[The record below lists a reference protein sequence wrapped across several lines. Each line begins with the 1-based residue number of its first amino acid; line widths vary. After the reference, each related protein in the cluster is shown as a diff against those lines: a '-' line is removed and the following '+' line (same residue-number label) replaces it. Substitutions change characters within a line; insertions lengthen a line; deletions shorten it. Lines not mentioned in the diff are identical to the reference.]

1 MTTSPDTCPGRAPSP
16 SPHAAG
22 AREEGAHGRGFERTQ
37 VWVFDLDNTLYP
49 ADCNLFLQVDQRMGE
64 FIARLLGVPFAYARH
79 LQKTYY
85 RQFGTTLSGLMQV
98 HGMDPKP
105 FLDYVHEIDL
115 TPVREHP
122 ELAAAIDKLPG
133 RKLIFTNGSR
143 RHAERV
149 AGKLGVLRCFETIF
163 DICDANYVPKPTE
176 SCYQHFCRAHGVDA
190 TQSAMFEDIPRNLEA
205 PHALGM
211 TTVLV
216 RSNANDDHPVQQMI
230 RAWVEPPAHVHHMTF
245 DLVAFLGGLTGM
257 RPEGSTRDVM
267 DVPSN
272 AELKGMEVNSQ
283 PRREGAHP
291 PPADNKRTGR

>member
-1 MTTSPDTCPGRAPSP
+1 MTTSPATSPGRTAPPSP
-16 SPHAAG
+16 NAAD
-22 AREEGAHGRGFERTQ
+22 AREEGAHGRGFAQTQ

-105 FLDYVHEIDL
+105 FLDYVHDIDL

-163 DICDANYVPKPTE
+163 DIRDANYVPKPAA
-176 SCYQHFCRAHGVDA
+176 SCYQHFCRAHGVEA

-216 RSNANDDHPVQQMI
+216 RSNTNHDHPVQQMI

-245 DLVAFLGGLTGM
+245 NLAAFLEGLAGTT
-257 RPEGSTRDVM
+257 PVANAHVM
-267 DVPSN
+267 DLASAGAAPR
-272 AELKGMEVNSQ
+272 GIEVNS
-283 PRREGAHP
+283 PYCHAGA
-291 PPADNKRTGR
+291 PPAPTDSKGTA

>member
-1 MTTSPDTCPGRAPSP
+1 MSTPSRRAAPT
-16 SPHAAG
+16 SPHASSA
-22 AREEGAHGRGFERTQ
+22 EGTHRRGFERTQ

-105 FLDYVHEIDL
+105 FLDYVHDIDL

-149 AGKLGVLRCFETIF
+149 AGKLGVLHCFETIF
-163 DICDANYVPKPTE
+163 DICDANYVPKPTA
-176 SCYQHFCRAHGVDA
+176 SCYQHFCQAHGVEA

-216 RSNANDDHPVQQMI
+216 RSNTNHDHPVQQMI

-245 DLVAFLGGLTGM
+245 NLAAFLEGLAGT
-257 RPEGSTRDVM
+257 PPVANAHVM
-267 DVPSN
+267 DLASADAAP
-272 AELKGMEVNSQ
+272 KGIEVNS
-283 PRREGAHP
+283 PYRHAGA
-291 PPADNKRTGR
+291 PPAPTDSKGTA